1 MTFKKI
7 SVLGDGGWGTTLA
20 ILLRK
25 KGYIVT
31 LWSAFEAYAKIL
43 DRTRKNPN
51 FLKGVNIP
59 DDIRI
64 TSDISQALD
73 TSLLVVATPSEYLR
87 SVLNRSV
94 NYYDQGVPV
103 LSVVKGIEDST
114 LCRMSEVISDVLRPR
129 SVAVLSGPTI
139 AYEVSRGIPT
149 TAVVSS
155 ENSSFMLSLQELF
168 MTANFRVYANRDIV
182 GVELGGSLKNVIA
195 IACGISDGLGFG
207 TNTKAAIV
215 SRGLAEMGR
224 LGVSLG
230 ADSETFA
237 GISGLGDLVTTCF
250 NSLSRNHY
258 VGEKIGRGLSLKEIV
273 SHMKMVAEGVPTAKA
288 AYKLAKKQKVE
299 TPIINEIYRVLF
311 KNKSPLAAVKHL
323 MMREMKSE

>member
-230 ADSETFA
+230 ADLETFA

>member
-20 ILLRK
+20 ILLHK
-25 KGYIVT
+25 KGYPVL
-31 LWSAFEAYAKIL
+31 LWSAFEAYAKVL
-43 DRTRKNPN
+43 DKTRRNPN

-64 TSDISQALD
+64 TSDISEALD

-87 SVLNRSV
+87 GVLNRSV
-94 NYYDQGVPV
+94 RYYDQGVPV

-139 AYEVSRGIPT
+139 AYEVASGVPT

-155 ENSSFMLSLQELF
+155 KNSSFMLSLQELF
-168 MTANFRVYANRDIV
+168 TTTNFRVYTNRDIV

-258 VGEKIGRGLSLKEIV
+258 VGEKIGRGLSLKETV

-299 TPIINEIYRVLF
+299 TPIINEIHSVLF

-323 MMREMKSE
+323 MMREMKPE

>member
-94 NYYDQGVPV
+94 NYYDKSVPV

-139 AYEVSRGIPT
+139 AYEVARGIPT

-155 ENSSFMLSLQELF
+155 KNSSFMLSLQELF
-168 MTANFRVYANRDIV
+168 MTANFRVYANRDII

-230 ADSETFA
+230 ADLETFA

-299 TPIINEIYRVLF
+299 TPIINEIYSVLF